1 MHYLYEGKTVSYICE
16 DPNDDNKLYNKEDG
30 YVIPINNP
38 ELLKPFVPFS
48 RDSDGGYNSLFYGS
62 NNEKGDIIIDC
73 SYTKFFLEMT
83 SSGTP
88 RYIQNIICWLAA
100 FEKHNKNE
108 GLDGSEFRPKLVE
121 HSIDSDK
128 WQKFKPKP
136 IENMK
141 TLFAVDCSD
150 STDGYPHYYS
160 KIRELV
166 NKYYKTERGD
176 KFYTWGSYYHY
187 KTNDEMNQYINNEE
201 GTEGTDSSKIAEIAN
216 EVKNENFEHLI
227 IVTDGQVD
235 TSKIDLSDKLV
246 KEYKLK
252 FSYVS
257 SYLINLHNDAN
268 ESVGCPYSRECP
280 GITYII
286 NKDGTE
292 KTLATLTQEDRNNF
306 ININNIN
313 NLNDFNL
320 KYDSLYR
327 AIRAE
332 CLGKEK
338 DQNLENKLISLENKI
353 GVNDNEFKKKIN
365 ILKKLNGGMRNISG
379 STVA

>member
-1 MHYLYEGKTVSYICE
+1 
-16 DPNDDNKLYNKEDG
+16 
-30 YVIPINNP
+30 
-38 ELLKPFVPFS
+38 
-48 RDSDGGYNSLFYGS
+48 
-62 NNEKGDIIIDC
+62 
-73 SYTKFFLEMT
+73 
-83 SSGTP
+83 
-88 RYIQNIICWLAA
+88 
-100 FEKHNKNE
+100 
-108 GLDGSEFRPKLVE
+108 
-121 HSIDSDK
+121 
-128 WQKFKPKP
+128 
-136 IENMK
+136 MK

-187 KTNDEMNQYINNEE
+187 KTTDEMNQYINNEE

-227 IVTDGQVD
+227 IVTDGFVP
-235 TSKIDLSDKLV
+235 TSTIDKSDKLV

-286 NKDGTE
+286 NKNGTI
-292 KTLATLTQEDRNNF
+292 KTLATLSQEDRNNF

-338 DQNLENKLISLENKI
+338 DENLANKLISLENNI
-353 GVNDNEFKKKIN
+353 GVNDNEFKEKIN
-365 ILKKLNGGMRNISG
+365 NLKRLNGGIRHI